1 MELENTVAVVLTQ
14 VDVEITDILIE
25 RIISMSPKYLIV
37 VINNPSPAGKYQSE
51 NVFFINTGKN
61 LGAAGGF
68 SLGISEALRLRPE
81 FIWTCDDDAIPDSK
95 DLLKDLGIQACIYT
109 ADITAPIIVSSENP
123 DRLAFP
129 YRRYGKRL
137 WKCSDIIKFDFLLG
151 QAHLF
156 NGTLFRAS
164 IFADTG
170 LPDARLFIRGDE
182 REFLLRVK
190 RKGFKILT
198 IPNLRISHPT
208 GENELHHTFF
218 KLLRVPIPQS
228 NVKYSYYVRN
238 RGYLVRKF
246 HRVDWL
252 LIDLIRYFSF
262 FILSGRFPFSIFQE
276 TLWLYFKG
284 FLGAV
289 DEELLMDDATYLR
302 LIAETSAGGSSSY
315 L

>member
-1 MELENTVAVVLTQ
+1 MELDNTVAVVLTQ
-14 VDVEITDILIE
+14 TDVKNTDVLIK
-25 RIISMSPKYLIV
+25 RIIGMSPKYLIV
-37 VINNPSPAGKYQSE
+37 VINNSSPAGKYQSE

-68 SLGISEALRLRPE
+68 SLGISEALQLQPK
-81 FIWTCDDDAIPDSK
+81 FIWTSDDDAVPDSK
-95 DLLKDLGIQACIYT
+95 DLLTDLSIEASIYG
-109 ADITAPIIVSSENP
+109 ADITAPIIISSENP
-123 DRLAFP
+123 ERLAFP
-129 YRRYGKRL
+129 YRRYGRRL
-137 WKCSDIIKFDFLLG
+137 WKCSDIIKFNYLLG

-164 IFADTG
+164 IFADAG

-190 RKGFKILT
+190 SKGYKILT
-198 IPNLRISHPT
+198 IPKLRISHPS

-218 KLLRVPIPQS
+218 GLLRVPIPKS

-276 TLWLYFKG
+276 TFWLYFKG

-289 DEELLMDDATYLR
+289 DDELLMDDATYLK
-302 LIAETSAGGSSSY
+302 LITETSAGGSSSY